1 MHVLTTVTQYRYYR
15 DDIVRAIRTLKPL
28 SGGFEVLHIGSH
40 KMVRSVPKEL
50 DKDQAALL
58 LLAQVRRLLCYHY
71 LRLNSCLENMLRER
85 THDTSRIEMEWYKNK
100 QCFGKFILYGNSNM
114 CLYFFFFE

>member
-1 MHVLTTVTQYRYYR
+1 MDSTTVTHYRYYR

-50 DKDQAALL
+50 DKDQSALL
-58 LLAQVRRLLCYHY
+58 LLAQVRRLSVAATCD
-71 LRLNSCLENMLRER
+71 SFF
-85 THDTSRIEMEWYKNK
+85 SRKHAT
-100 QCFGKFILYGNSNM
+100 
-114 CLYFFFFE
+114 